1 MSFSVANIF
10 HSLRDE
16 RENEFFT
23 AKSASALAH
32 VPSVLQTLKINAHQE
47 EHEGQDL
54 LKIRNPQFRIPKI
67 TLCSLIDDS

>member
-10 HSLRDE
+10 HTFRDE

-32 VPSVLQTLKINAHQE
+32 VPIVPNVK
-47 EHEGQDL
+47 D
-54 LKIRNPQFRIPKI
+54 
-67 TLCSLIDDS
+67 